1 MKINSRIAGRLKSGY
16 EPENNFPLYF
26 ENTFALYGQYALI
39 KLVLNYA
46 SLKFRKKDDPNAD
59 EEFDRICAE
68 NISSSI
74 DSLVSSIVDNSK
86 DISAIPEDMMKEAKR
101 LHDRLVN
108 VQEYLLIN
116 SSKLSKCEYAL
127 NRIEYRFKPS
137 GQRSVRGIIDET
149 MMYLFEDKSDLV
161 INDKLSF
168 IIPQVPVRITKQRVL
183 QRVNDVIKLYD
194 EDTREAFDYYIY
206 RVAGACGI
214 NFIPSKGFDHDFSVD
229 GIEDIYSK
237 DCEELLALNYSGMDK
252 DDYEK
257 TYADFKDL
265 SERMV
270 NANGICPV
278 YEEIVNSL
286 ITVFICAKNNGQ
298 FTENELFTEII
309 NILKELLEG
318 NYEEEALYERL
329 GIFEGIQEEDG
340 PECDYLSSQID
351 DIRAANEEYISKDE
365 NNTQEF
371 LKDIK
376 LCSMLTSSSSF
387 VDLEPSSNKDEKLSK
402 EYQKEVTDILLER
415 LNVLL
420 GAQDRIIKRSYIA
433 AILSQL
439 PNEFRTAEQIRNY
452 ITNAFELCSDA
463 AEREGSLAA
472 MELEIRGKA

>member
-16 EPENNFPLYF
+16 EPDNNFPLYF
-26 ENTFALYGQYALI
+26 ENTFALYARYALI

-46 SLKFRKKDDPNAD
+46 SLKFRKKDDPMVD
-59 EEFDRICAE
+59 EEFDRICGE
-68 NISSSI
+68 DISAGI
-74 DSLVSSIVDNSK
+74 DSLVKSITDNAE
-86 DISAIPEDMMKEAKR
+86 DISKIPEDMINEARR
-101 LHDRLVN
+101 LHDRLIN

-183 QRVNDVIKLYD
+183 QRVNDVVKLYD
-194 EDTREAFDYYIY
+194 EDTKEAFDYYIY

-214 NFIPSKGFDHDFSVD
+214 NFIPSKGFDHDFALD

-237 DCEELLALNYSGMDK
+237 DCEQLLGYKYSSLDK
-252 DDYEK
+252 EAYEE
-257 TYADFKDL
+257 ADGRFKDL

-286 ITVFICAKNNGQ
+286 INVFICAGNNVQ
-298 FTENELFTEII
+298 FNGTKLYEEIV
-309 NILKELLEG
+309 NILKELLNG
-318 NYEEEALYERL
+318 GYEEEALYERL

-340 PECDYLSSQID
+340 PECEYMASQID
-351 DIRAANEEYISKDE
+351 DIRAANEEYISGSEYAEKG
-365 NNTQEF
+365 

-387 VDLEPSSNKDEKLSK
+387 VDLEPSADKDDRLSEEYRNEITEKLM
-402 EYQKEVTDILLER
+402 ER
-415 LNVLL
+415 LNRLL
-420 GAQDRIIKRSYIA
+420 STEDRIIRRSYIA
-433 AILSQL
+433 SVLSQL

-452 ITNAFELCSDA
+452 MTNAFELCSDP